1 MEGVR
6 ETLLARMNYKLG
18 ALSQDGGV
26 LVDGIARNLDR
37 EKWDEIVKEYFL
49 IS

>member
-1 MEGVR
+1 MEEVS
-6 ETLLARMNYKLG
+6 ENLLSRTDYNLG
-18 ALSQDGGV
+18 PVSQDGGA

-37 EKWDEIVKEYFL
+37 ERWDEIVREFFL

>member
-1 MEGVR
+1 MDGVR
-6 ETLLARMNYKLG
+6 ESLLARMNYNLG
-18 ALSQDGGV
+18 VVSQDGGV

-37 EKWDEIVKEYFL
+37 ENWDEIAREYFL

>member
-6 ETLLARMNYKLG
+6 ESLLARMNYNLG
-18 ALSQDGGV
+18 AVSQDGGV

-37 EKWDEIVKEYFL
+37 ERWDEIAREYFL